1 MADVAQLRTHLARQ
15 VDHWIDA
22 ATRLGRLDDL
32 ASAEAWGRL
41 EQYLGV
47 AVRAHLGRVV
57 QRLARRADLL
67 RTVLA
72 AATTA
77 RDFAVARR
85 DLLALRRD
93 YLRAET
99 TLDFYADAINTRT
112 NPVQGA
118 LLRALDTLAQRSM
131 SGILEPLG
139 YETPVALTYIDKGL
153 GASILKA
160 GLRLWDGGTVS
171 AAAAIKIARHNLGRP
186 TALVHEAGHQVAH
199 ITGWNEELAGVLA
212 ARLSASPA
220 LARTWASWASEISAD
235 AVAFV
240 HTGYASILALHDV
253 LAGESS
259 NVFQVFPGDPHPMA
273 YLRVQ
278 LGASLCRCAWGPG
291 PWDSLVESWREAYPL
306 TSVADDE
313 RNLITASEQALPA
326 IAECLLTARLRAFRG
341 RSLVD
346 IVAPDRVS
354 PRALAQ
360 LEHRLGP
367 ALFTSSHW
375 IWTECLRLLAISAL
389 RASDPASPA
398 SQRRLMSEGWM
409 LQLGGLPQAA

>member
-15 VDHWIDA
+15 VDHWTDA
-22 ATRLGRLDDL
+22 AARLGRLDDL
-32 ASAEAWGRL
+32 AGAEAWGRL

-47 AVRAHLGRVV
+47 AVRAHLREVV
-57 QRLARRADLL
+57 QRLARRADML
-67 RTVLA
+67 RTALA

-77 RDFAVARR
+77 RDLAMTRR
-85 DLLALRRD
+85 DLAVLRRD

-118 LLRALDTLAQRSM
+118 LLRAFDTLAQRSM
-131 SGILEPLG
+131 AAILEPLG
-139 YETPVALTYIDKGL
+139 YETPIALTYIDKGL

-160 GLRLWDGGTVS
+160 GLRLWDGGTTS

-199 ITGWNEELAGVLA
+199 ITGWNDELAGVLA
-212 ARLSASPA
+212 ASLSASPA
-220 LARTWASWASEISAD
+220 IARMWSGWASEISAD

-240 HTGYASILALHDV
+240 HTGYASVLALHDV
-253 LAGESS
+253 LAGDTAS
-259 NVFQVFPGDPHPMA
+259 VFQVIPGDPHPMS
-273 YLRVQ
+273 YLRVE
-278 LGASLCRCAWGPG
+278 LGAALCRCAWGAG
-291 PWDSLVESWREAYPL
+291 PWDGLVESWRDAYPL
-306 TSVADDE
+306 SSAGGDE
-313 RNLITASEQALPA
+313 RNVIAASAQALQVV
-326 IAECLLTARLRAFRG
+326 AECLLTARLRAFRG

-346 IVAPDRVS
+346 LLPPERVS
-354 PRALAQ
+354 PRSLAQ
-360 LEHRLGP
+360 LEQRLGP

-389 RASDPASPA
+389 RASDPANPA
-398 SQRRLMSEGWM
+398 SQRRFVSEGWM
-409 LQLGGLPQAA
+409 LQLGGLLQAA